1 MNWFKKK
8 FEQLSAKMN
17 GEEEPLDRAGIDSNE
32 IEKERSGIKI
42 DNTYHRTTMI
52 TESKTDNIEEMKEIT
67 IGAITAAVRM
77 LGYGNT
83 IVSGLHF
90 HSKFAANAVESVGLV
105 ALIKDEDFIK
115 RIKRDF
121 KSKGIQFKNDFS
133 VDIVHE
139 SNRLDKVTRITDVVG
154 VEVLTPAETLKKIKA
169 QLKATEGITWDE
181 SYMLEPTGKQY
192 FIGRCKDPKI
202 DNGPKIHNDIAF
214 IGIEEKNEPQ
224 YEINNYVSRSHA
236 VIVFDKNI
244 GAYKIYRSKFLNN
257 PSHKIK
263 IYNTVDDYKEVSLTQ
278 SKVPHVLRDG
288 DSICFND
295 KAVLEFTIYS

>member
-17 GEEEPLDRAGIDSNE
+17 GEDEPFDNAAIDGRK
-32 IEKERSGIKI
+32 IERERSGVRV
-42 DNTYHRTTMI
+42 DNTYHRTTVVP
-52 TESKTDNIEEMKEIT
+52 ENRADNIEELKEIT

-77 LGYGNT
+77 LGYGKA
-83 IVSGLHF
+83 IVSKLNF
-90 HSKFAANAVESVGLV
+90 HSKFAANAVESIGLV
-105 ALIKDEDFIK
+105 DVIKDEDFIK

-133 VDIVHE
+133 VDIIYE
-139 SNRLDKVTRITDVVG
+139 SKQLDKVTRITDVVG
-154 VEVLTPAETLKKIKA
+154 VEILTPAETLKKINA
-169 QLKATEGITWDE
+169 ELKATEGITWE
-181 SYMLEPTGKQY
+181 ELYVLEPTGKQY
-192 FIGRCKDPKI
+192 FIGRCKDPKVEH
-202 DNGPKIHNDIAF
+202 GPKIHNDIAF
-214 IGIEEKNEPQ
+214 VGIEEKNEPQ

-236 VIVFDKNI
+236 IITFDKDL

-278 SKVPHVLRDG
+278 SKVPHVLRNG

-295 KAVLEFTIYS
+295 KIVLEFTIHK